1 LYVDLYSGPEY
12 FIHFKYS
19 GILNVAFVTMLY
31 GLGIP
36 LLFLVAAFTYFVLYS
51 LERLLVAYFY
61 QLPPTFDDQ
70 MTKNALRIIRWA
82 SVLHL
87 FFGYWM
93 LSNKQI
99 FQNVYDFIPTSQAM
113 MKTGHTFDKI
123 DVDQASPVLLMGGAI
138 FFIIFM

>member
-12 FIHFKYS
+12 FNHFKYS

-31 GLGIP
+31 GLGMPI
-36 LLFLVAAFTYFVLYS
+36 LFLVAAFTYFVLYS
-51 LERLLVAYFY
+51 LERILVAYFY

-70 MTKNALRIIRWA
+70 MTKNAFRIIRWA

-99 FQNVYDFIPTSQAM
+99 FQNVYDFIPTS
-113 MKTGHTFDKI
+113 
-123 DVDQASPVLLMGGAI
+123 
-138 FFIIFM
+138 